1 MKKRLLATTIA
12 AAFVAG
18 CGSTSSVPA
27 LDTSVETVSG
37 TNEGTS
43 TASGPAADETGGS
56 DDSAAEVAGGIT
68 GGDGTSG
75 NGAENNT
82 EVTNAEETS
91 AEEPAAEET
100 DTQDSDA
107 EGGTTPDDSDTDT
120 SNSQDNE
127 ITGSDGATPPV
138 GLLSTCL
145 LYTSPSPRD

>member
-1 MKKRLLATTIA
+1 MTFTPNSLTSTLSGATIVKKRLLATTIA

-37 TNEGTS
+37 TNEDTS

-56 DDSAAEVAGGIT
+56 NADDSAAEVAGGII

-75 NGAENNT
+75 NGAEDNT

-91 AEEPAAEET
+91 AEEPAAVET

-107 EGGTTPDDSDTDT
+107 EGVTTPDEGDTDT
-120 SNSQDNE
+120 SNS
-127 ITGSDGATPPV
+127 
-138 GLLSTCL
+138 
-145 LYTSPSPRD
+145 